1 MPMNTRKRLDSTKI
15 IDAASEATESLAYPI
30 SDYEN
35 MMLTIATANSWECTI
50 KVVWSFQFDKPDFS
64 QSADVDNQ
72 WSYISIRDLED
83 WTNIDWTTWVSLTW
97 TDVVNSYLVNTPW
110 LRWIWVVISS
120 YTAWDITVTLNGF
133 SS

>member
-1 MPMNTRKRLDSTKI
+1 MNTRKRLDSTKI
-15 IDAASEATESLAYPI
+15 IDAATSATQSSAYPI

-35 MMLTIATANSWECTI
+35 MMLTVATANNWECTI

-83 WTNIDWTTWVSLTW
+83 WTNIDWTTGITLSW

-120 YTAWDITVTLNGF
+120 YTAGDITVTLNGF

>member
-1 MPMNTRKRLDSTKI
+1 MNQRKRLESIKLLDW
-15 IDAASEATESLAYPI
+15 ATSATQSVAYPI

-35 MMLTIATANSWECTI
+35 MMLTLATANNWEWTI
-50 KVVWSFQFDKPDFS
+50 KVVWSFQLDKPDFS

-83 WTNIDWTTWVSLTW
+83 GTNIDGTTGITLAW
-97 TDVVNSYLVNTPW
+97 TDVVASYLVNTPW
-110 LRWIWVVISS
+110 LRWIGVVISA
-120 YTAWDITVTLNGF
+120 YTAGDITVSLNGF